1 MLKIVHLLTGVAA
14 LLLSFIP
21 SLQPESLPYLEQHD
35 ALYLALFGLLNL
47 TLAPVIPYWNKGT
60 RHQLDRKS
68 TRLNS
73 SHGYNSYAV
82 SCLQKKKKQKKFL
95 KKKKKLKKKDI

>member
-35 ALYLALFGLLNL
+35 ALYLALFLSL
-47 TLAPVIPYWNKGT
+47 I
-60 RHQLDRKS
+60 H
-68 TRLNS
+68 
-73 SHGYNSYAV
+73 
-82 SCLQKKKKQKKFL
+82 
-95 KKKKKLKKKDI
+95 I